1 MKTYYAQVG
10 DHFVNY
16 LFRKDYTYIRLK
28 DTTRFLDTI
37 IYTEDQIKVV
47 ELLHPDLIKLCYGKA
62 TRETNSIHRLRIDEV
77 ESWHL
82 RKILKHIN
90 N

>member
-10 DHFVNY
+10 DHLVNY

-47 ELLHPDLIKLCYGKA
+47 ELLHPDLIKLNRDHFFWYDTCMQ
-62 TRETNSIHRLRIDEV
+62 
-77 ESWHL
+77 
-82 RKILKHIN
+82 
-90 N
+90 